1 MFQSYRNQ
9 SVDLQ
14 RKSICMSIS
23 FSKSS
28 KTYLTGNPETDEID
42 LMSVSQTK
50 NTKVDTLYLI
60 TSSHYEE
67 V

>member
-1 MFQSYRNQ
+1 M
-9 SVDLQ
+9 
-14 RKSICMSIS
+14 CMSIS

-42 LMSVSQTK
+42 LMSESQTK
-50 NTKVDTLYLI
+50 NAKVDTLCLI
-60 TSSHYEE
+60 TTSYYEE

>member
-14 RKSICMSIS
+14 RKSMCMSIS

-42 LMSVSQTK
+42 LMSESQTK
-50 NTKVDTLYLI
+50 NAKVDTLCLI
-60 TSSHYEE
+60 TTSYYEE

>member
-1 MFQSYRNQ
+1 
-9 SVDLQ
+9 
-14 RKSICMSIS
+14 MSIS
-23 FSKSS
+23 FSKSP

-50 NTKVDTLYLI
+50 NTKVDILYLI